1 MFPTLSQY
9 NKTIE
14 VEGANAFRTLKNI
27 FFIPA
32 RTLPIKIYSFG
43 SGSFAVVFKAL
54 ENNKEI
60 AIRCFI
66 GTNGDYAERYRKID
80 TYLKEIK
87 GSWKSNIEFLDNEIQ
102 VQDKNY
108 PILKMDWVDG
118 LLLDRYINK
127 NIDNN
132 IKLNELQEQFAKTS
146 QNLEKNKI
154 SHGDIQEGN
163 IIISEI
169 NGKPKV
175 KLIDYDGM
183 FIPDFEGL
191 KQIERGRSEYQHP
204 NRENFD
210 FDEKIDRFSFWVI
223 LCALE
228 ALKFDKTLWKEI
240 MQGGFNTLSNMLFCG
255 NDFSNPYNSKL
266 FNHLQ
271 NLNQPS
277 LNFYINQI
285 KSSLS
290 TSIIPQISLYEKNAL
305 LENKFQE
312 LEKIKSDEIENNNI
326 NLIKLTSNPS
336 GASVRNKSFENIG
349 KTPININKS
358 KYLNEEIK
366 IIFGTKC
373 ESILITDLTKDE
385 YINFEKVIV
394 KPIAMVEPIKII
406 PPVIEPKNSNLILW
420 IGLLLLF
427 SLIGI
432 AIYVNEMNR
441 INEASTIEEVLPAV
455 EAPIEVD
462 SAAVAIDSVAT
473 STIDT
478 DLEPTSVIDSS
489 ASVEVENPVLVN
501 NNIDI
506 NEILKSLNGGYLI
519 DNIEE
524 YNYDKN
530 SSKWIFNKITKSG
543 ELYIN
548 NLNLSFKKST
558 NNSWQYI
565 QMKYKEFDTKNN
577 CYVFKDNFRQIILI
591 DADLKKVTFF
601 SDLEEPNYT
610 NAYIYH
616 ILRKSEFVNPN

>member
-9 NKTIE
+9 NKTIQ
-14 VEGANAFRTLKNI
+14 VEGANALRTLKNI

-60 AIRCFI
+60 AIRCFV

-132 IKLNELQEQFAKTS
+132 VKLNELQVQFVKTS
-146 QNLEKNKI
+146 QNLEKNTI

-183 FIPDFEGL
+183 FIPDFVGQ

-204 NRENFD
+204 NRENFV

-266 FNHLQ
+266 FSHLQ

-290 TSIIPQISLYEKNAL
+290 TSIIPQISLYEKNAT
-305 LENKFQE
+305 LENNFQE
-312 LEKIKSDEIENNNI
+312 VEKIKSNEIENNNI
-326 NLIKLTSNPS
+326 DLIKLTTNPS

-385 YINFEKVIV
+385 HINFEKIIV
-394 KPIAMVEPIKII
+394 KPIAIVEPTKII
-406 PPVIEPKNSNLILW
+406 QPVIEPKSSNLILW

-432 AIYVNEMNR
+432 AIY
-441 INEASTIEEVLPAV
+441 INENERNSIIEPIDEPAV
-455 EAPIEVD
+455 EA
-462 SAAVAIDSVAT
+462 AVEIDSTAFAVDT
-473 STIDT
+473 VSTINDT
-478 DLEPTSVIDSS
+478 DTEPTLLNESLQTNETVIDST
-489 ASVEVENPVLVN
+489 ASVSSNFATENNVENNRNKKIRYLLYTDVGLLAFYDDYSIIGCSKCGLN
-501 NNIDI
+501 RTNIK
-506 NEILKSLNGGYLI
+506 NLKSMEILGYYEIQSNGNLKAGTTIFEPLETEENGNKRWAVI
-519 DNIEE
+519 D
-524 YNYDKN
+524 YF
-530 SSKWIFNKITKSG
+530 W
-543 ELYIN
+543 
-548 NLNLSFKKST
+548 
-558 NNSWQYI
+558 
-565 QMKYKEFDTKNN
+565 
-577 CYVFKDNFRQIILI
+577 YV
-591 DADLKKVTFF
+591 DL
-601 SDLEEPNYT
+601 
-610 NAYIYH
+610 
-616 ILRKSEFVNPN
+616 